1 MLLFNI
7 FLYTDY
13 LGKKEGIIFEEIY
26 YTIAS
31 PVSERSRFQK
41 YIRE

>member
-1 MLLFNI
+1 MLFFLP

-31 PVSERSRFQK
+31 PVKNNSK
-41 YIRE
+41 G